1 MLFTNNEIHAEGK
14 LALIV
19 GASQGLGADLA
30 LKLYQQN
37 CSVIL
42 VARTETKL
50 VAQIERIQSSI
61 PESNASLSY
70 KCCDASNYEDCVN
83 LWSELVIDQQQDPDF
98 IFCCAGSSVPKLF
111 SDLTAKDFAI
121 GINTNYNTAL
131 NITHTGFKQVLA
143 QFPNVPCDQFK
154 KRHVIFVSSVV
165 SFYPFI
171 GYSQY
176 APLKSAIQSLS
187 TILRQELGPFNY
199 RVSCVFPGNFQSVG
213 YEEEQKTKP
222 SITKSIEGSSKPI
235 SGEDCA
241 DIILGKLNGGYDTVT
256 TDFIGWLLGCSVLG
270 VLPRS
275 WGFFQIIISFI
286 FLIIAPIAN
295 WVVYRDVLQF
305 FKTRNTSDVDE
316 YEIVSPDDNKK
327 TL

>member
-1 MLFTNNEIHAEGK
+1 MLFSNNKIHAEGK

-50 VAQIERIQSSI
+50 VAQIERIQSSS
-61 PESNASLSY
+61 PENNATLSY
-70 KCCDASNYEDCVN
+70 KCCDASNYEDCVK
-83 LWSELVIDQQQDPDF
+83 LWNDLIVDQKQDPDF
-98 IFCCAGSSVPKLF
+98 IFCCAGSSIPKLF

-121 GINTNYNTAL
+121 GINTNYTTSL
-131 NITHTGFKQVLA
+131 NITHTGFKQVLG
-143 QFPNVPCDQFK
+143 QFSDLSCDQYK

-187 TILRQELGPFNY
+187 IILRQEMGPFNY
-199 RVSCVFPGNFQSVG
+199 RVSCVFPGNFQSEG

-241 DIILGKLNGGYDTVT
+241 DIILNQLNRGYDTVT

-275 WGFFQIIISFI
+275 WGFFQVIVSFI
-286 FLIIAPIAN
+286 FSIIAPIAN
-295 WVVYRDVLQF
+295 YVVYRDVLKF
-305 FKTRNTSDVDE
+305 FKTRSTREVEE
-316 YEIVSPDDNKK
+316 YEIVSTDDNKK